1 VILGDASYSYDAEER
16 TTKLEKQVDVV
27 DVRRRFDQVLG
38 EVALNGDR
46 YIVSDRGEPVVA
58 IVPMAIYEQWNTGR
72 SVLFAQ
78 MHAMAERA
86 NLTEEEGEQL
96 IAEAIAAVRSGA
108 MR

>member
-1 VILGDASYSYDAEER
+1 M
-16 TTKLEKQVDVV
+16 
-27 DVRRRFDQVLG
+27 
-38 EVALNGDR
+38 ALNGDR

>member
-1 VILGDASYSYDAEER
+1 M
-16 TTKLEKQVDVV
+16 EKQIDVV
-27 DVRRRFDQVLG
+27 DVQRRFDQVLG

-96 IAEAIAAVRSGA
+96 IAEALRRCVVEL
-108 MR
+108 